1 MVMLLFLLVVLLGPG
16 MPGPGRIRQA
26 GVCGMACRGGIY
38 AARGFPGTGADG
50 QAAGPHMCGPY
61 GSIAFLRALTAHGR
75 GGVKTPPY
83 GMSFTAGL

>member
-1 MVMLLFLLVVLLGPG
+1 MPPAAFLERVLT
-16 MPGPGRIRQA
+16 GRLR
-26 GVCGMACRGGIY
+26 
-38 AARGFPGTGADG
+38 AAHVR
-50 QAAGPHMCGPY
+50 GPY

>member
-1 MVMLLFLLVVLLGPG
+1 MPPAAFLERVLTGRLG
-16 MPGPGRIRQA
+16 A
-26 GVCGMACRGGIY
+26 
-38 AARGFPGTGADG
+38 
-50 QAAGPHMCGPY
+50 PY

>member
-1 MVMLLFLLVVLLGPG
+1 MPPAAFLERVL
-16 MPGPGRIRQA
+16 
-26 GVCGMACRGGIY
+26 
-38 AARGFPGTGADG
+38 TG
-50 QAAGPHMCGPY
+50 HMCGPY